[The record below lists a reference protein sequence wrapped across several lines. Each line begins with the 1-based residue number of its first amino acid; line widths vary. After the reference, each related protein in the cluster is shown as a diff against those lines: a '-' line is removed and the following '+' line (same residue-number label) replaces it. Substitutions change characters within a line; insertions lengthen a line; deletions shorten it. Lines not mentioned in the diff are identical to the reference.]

1 MRLVLVTSSL
11 ARGGAERVMSLL
23 ASFWAE
29 QGKEV
34 TILVLNRGDVTAYP
48 LHPSVKLRNLGVNAE
63 PAGNFLRKWFRN
75 IRKVSALRKAIREI
89 QPELAISFIDQVNV
103 VTLLATRG
111 LGIPVVVSERVDPTQ
126 YSIGGIWNTL
136 RKLTYPYADAL
147 VCQTGAS
154 LSYFQQRMT
163 VKGYVISN
171 PVTLPPAGVV
181 RAQQSSTHSCVAMGR
196 LVWQKGFDLL
206 IAAFAR
212 VAERHPEWV
221 LKMIGSGPTKDQLE
235 DQVRK
240 LGLELRVVFTGEL
253 ADPFPVL
260 CAADLF
266 VLSSHF
272 EGFPNA
278 LCEAMACGVPA
289 ISFDCPSGPAEI
301 IRDGMDGVLVPA
313 GDVAALSAA
322 MDRLM
327 ANDEERARLAA
338 RAPEVVSRFSKE
350 KVLAQWEQLFDNVL
364 SKVPQGET
372 RTASA
377 NLRQ

>member
-1 MRLVLVTSSL
+1 
-11 ARGGAERVMSLL
+11 
-23 ASFWAE
+23 
-29 QGKEV
+29 
-34 TILVLNRGDVTAYP
+34 
-48 LHPSVKLRNLGVNAE
+48 
-63 PAGNFLRKWFRN
+63 
-75 IRKVSALRKAIREI
+75 
-89 QPELAISFIDQVNV
+89 
-103 VTLLATRG
+103 
-111 LGIPVVVSERVDPTQ
+111 
-126 YSIGGIWNTL
+126 
-136 RKLTYPYADAL
+136 
-147 VCQTGAS
+147 
-154 LSYFQQRMT
+154 
-163 VKGYVISN
+163 
-171 PVTLPPAGVV
+171 
-181 RAQQSSTHSCVAMGR
+181 MGR
-196 LVWQKGFDLL
+196 LVTEKRFDLL
-206 IAAFAR
+206 IEAFSRIAP
-212 VAERHPEWV
+212 HHSEWM
-221 LKMIGSGPTKDQLE
+221 LKIVGAGPLRNELE
-235 DQVRK
+235 EKVRR
-240 LGLELRVVFTGEL
+240 LGLETRVVFTGEL

-260 CAADLF
+260 GAADLF
-266 VLSSHF
+266 VLSSYF

-301 IRDGMDGVLVPA
+301 IRDGMDGILVPA